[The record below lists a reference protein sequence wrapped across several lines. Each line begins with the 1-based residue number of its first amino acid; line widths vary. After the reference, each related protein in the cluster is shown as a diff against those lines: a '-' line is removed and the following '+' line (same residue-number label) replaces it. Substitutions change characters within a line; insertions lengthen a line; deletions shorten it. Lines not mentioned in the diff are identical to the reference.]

1 MINNIC
7 SENAKQLNYI
17 LNNASQSTLS
27 SIPRESLQN
36 VVVVVEC
43 SKIFNLFQC
52 KKICSIKCLAEP
64 KIFLNLLW
72 NYYEVCGRYCLYR
85 GIHSRPVYHQNIAY
99 QSYLQGVQKKMWF
112 KPILGFLTLGGVFIG
127 VENNSKNFE
136 NKKNIR
142 LFSKILSKWT
152 LFIRKMQK
160 FWCFYELF

>member
-36 VVVVVEC
+36 VVVVVVVEC
-43 SKIFNLFQC
+43 SKIFHLFQC
-52 KKICSIKCLAEP
+52 KNICSIKCLAEP

-99 QSYLQGVQKKMWF
+99 QCYLDQICY
-112 KPILGFLTLGGVFIG
+112 PILIDNMQCVFVISFLYHCNSLLSHYCTLLLGI
-127 VENNSKNFE
+127 
-136 NKKNIR
+136 
-142 LFSKILSKWT
+142 KIKIQMS
-152 LFIRKMQK
+152 
-160 FWCFYELF
+160 